1 MNVTFQWARYRSR
14 SFFGVVLVL
23 CKFLRFRML
32 CSRVVV
38 LHLEH
43 RSLRS
48 LRFFGGAVSR
58 YRTLSRYQLVPQEG
72 RTLFVEERPFSMAH
86 VAHTLRNK

>member
-23 CKFLRFRML
+23 CKFLHFRML

-48 LRFFGGAVSR
+48 SAER
-58 YRTLSRYQLVPQEG
+58 YRG
-72 RTLFVEERPFSMAH
+72 IAH
-86 VAHTLRNK
+86 YRDIS